1 MGKGQVWRTTLN
13 ALKPHTQGRS
23 IQGFI
28 RPGAK
33 GMSFGGAWCPLL
45 ACQVGAWGEGGG
57 GVKLYNVMSLKQ
69 RIENPIDRRV
79 KMTPLRHRTRQHLS
93 SNI

>member
-1 MGKGQVWRTTLN
+1 MAKGRVWRTTLY

-33 GMSFGGAWCPLL
+33 GMSFGGAWCPPL
-45 ACQVGAWGEGGG
+45 ACQVGTCWGRGGG
-57 GVKLYNVMSLKQ
+57 GVKL
-69 RIENPIDRRV
+69 
-79 KMTPLRHRTRQHLS
+79 
-93 SNI
+93 

>member
-45 ACQVGAWGEGGG
+45 ACQVGA
-57 GVKLYNVMSLKQ
+57 
-69 RIENPIDRRV
+69 
-79 KMTPLRHRTRQHLS
+79 
-93 SNI
+93 